1 MYKLIGPKFILFA
14 PLVIIGILAVAFLPN
29 YYNISRILSFSALI
43 IGEAGLSFIPILTLY
58 PKASPG
64 QAALLAIIYFFT
76 IFIICFAASGI
87 NNLGWTSDYA
97 FTIKDGEFVVNIV
110 SLFAAN
116 IFSLL
121 TLVLNFKLVYDEE
134 LAKSIHMKKQQAG
147 YKDKSRF
154 APFQRTNFE
163 KPLLNQPSSERS
175 SKFSGKTQSGKKSE
189 KRENLDDDPFKDDFL
204 KPFEFESDTESK
216 EDLPEESRGKLYSPT
231 KKVKAKSSDFF
242 VDESEFKNYEGSI
255 PDDDFPDLTTT
266 APPIKKPES
275 VLEKPKPIQQSNIFP
290 PSNIKDDLQAIFEQ
304 YSSLNANKKLTAIKS
319 EKLNPKKT
327 IYEKVAEKQ
336 SKLTESPISVKIAG
350 EDIHEATYRQI
361 SEEEKLEEIKEKLK
375 AEFEEKLQTK
385 LTEEIQKKDEVIQ
398 KSEKEKEEIIQS
410 IEKVKEQLKEELK
423 KEIMQVE
430 DTITEEEIEH
440 LKEILNGINKN
451 LKINGAFFTNESGD
465 IVAEYWNNKQVLHKE
480 ETLAISNLA
489 KSVTNQ
495 FSKTNQG
502 IMLHMLLESE
512 NGTLALAE
520 FENKILTIHTN
531 GTGETFSGQ
540 ILRTLSEI
548 EES

>member
-1 MYKLIGPKFILFA
+1 MYKLIGPKLILFV
-14 PLVIIGILAVAFLPN
+14 PLVLIGILAVAFLPN

-43 IGEAGLSFIPILTLY
+43 IGESGLSFIPILTLY
-58 PKASPG
+58 PKASPS

-87 NNLGWTSDYA
+87 NNIGWTSDYA
-97 FTIKDGEFVVNIV
+97 FTIKDGEFVVNII

-121 TLVLNFKLVYDEE
+121 TLILNFKLVYDEE
-134 LAKSIHMKKQQAG
+134 LAKNLHLKKQQAG
-147 YKDKSRF
+147 YKDKTRF
-154 APFQRTNFE
+154 MPFQRT
-163 KPLLNQPSSERS
+163 KAILSQPSSERAN
-175 SKFSGKTQSGKKSE
+175 KFSGKTQSSKKAE
-189 KRENLDDDPFKDDFL
+189 KKESFDDDPFKDDFL
-204 KPFEFESDTESK
+204 RPFEFESDTESSK

-231 KKVKAKSSDFF
+231 KKVKSKSSDFF
-242 VDESEFKNYEGSI
+242 VDESEFKNYERSI
-255 PDDDFPDLTTT
+255 PDDDFPDL
-266 APPIKKPES
+266 AEASPIKKPEP

-304 YSSLNANKKLTAIKS
+304 YSSLNAIKKLTAMKS
-319 EKLNPKKT
+319 EKLHPKKKVQ
-327 IYEKVAEKQ
+327 EKTSEKQ
-336 SKLTESPISVKIAG
+336 SKLSAESSISVKIDG

-375 AEFEEKLQTK
+375 VELEGKLQEK
-385 LTEEIQKKDEVIQ
+385 LTEEIKKKEEAIQ
-398 KSEKEKEEIIQS
+398 KSEQEKEEIIQS

-423 KEIMQVE
+423 KEITQIQ
-430 DTITEEEIEH
+430 DITTEEEIEH
-440 LKEILNGINKN
+440 LKDVLNGINKN
-451 LKINGAFFTNESGD
+451 LKINGVFFTNNLGD
-465 IVAEYWNNKQVLHKE
+465 IVTEHWNNKQVLHKE
-480 ETLAISNLA
+480 ETLAIPALVKLVN
-489 KSVTNQ
+489 NQ

-531 GTGETFSGQ
+531 GTGEAFSGQ
-540 ILRTLSEI
+540 ILRALSEI